1 MELLNL
7 FRILKSERIRKRILR
22 FFTKEINPRSFGSW
36 CVKGTE
42 ESTFRLDSSVPLTHH
57 DFRDLGLICL
67 VKKRKIRFRILSD
80 LRIQSWIFLEKRT
93 LKFDK
98 ICRATR
104 VWHSSNSKRRASAV
118 PNQIH
123 GGIPF
128 AQGGDHE
135 ETTRRILLYRVCI
148 LNVIWSD
155 ARSKKHG
162 KSRWMRQRIK
172 LLKVA
177 LDTRNVVLNLVSQ
190 YLRNR
195 KHVLCFSINLLAFY

>member
-22 FFTKEINPRSFGSW
+22 FFTKEINPSSFGSW

-57 DFRDLGLICL
+57 DFRDLRLICL

-80 LRIQSWIFLEKRT
+80 LRIQSWIFLKKRT

-104 VWHSSNSKRRASAV
+104 LWHCSNSKRRASLV
-118 PNQIH
+118 PRQIH

-128 AQGGDHE
+128 AQGV
-135 ETTRRILLYRVCI
+135 TRRPRGESSFIEYAYWMLSEVMPQVKTWRPC
-148 LNVIWSD
+148 
-155 ARSKKHG
+155 
-162 KSRWMRQRIK
+162 KSRWM
-172 LLKVA
+172 L
-177 LDTRNVVLNLVSQ
+177 
-190 YLRNR
+190 
-195 KHVLCFSINLLAFY
+195 